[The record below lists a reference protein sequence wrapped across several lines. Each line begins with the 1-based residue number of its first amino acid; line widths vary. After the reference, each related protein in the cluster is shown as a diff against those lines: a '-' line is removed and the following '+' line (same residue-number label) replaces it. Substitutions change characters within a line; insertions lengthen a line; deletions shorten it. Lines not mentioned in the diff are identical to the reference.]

1 MGTMKLLKSIA
12 LLSLCLTGAVTASAQ
27 DLTGVSSDT
36 PLGPRDVVEIKV
48 AQDPTANTRATI
60 GEDGRINMPYLN
72 KVDAAGLTPT
82 QLEMRIKTGLEAK
95 VLTRADV
102 SVQVI
107 EFGSKPISVIG
118 AVNRPGRIGVTGNIT
133 LLQAITSAGGLAPGY
148 GKTLYVLRT
157 ASNGLSEQI
166 PIDIDDLMV
175 TFNPD
180 MNLPLAPNDVINVP
194 VDSTITVYI
203 LGEVVRPGPVVFRRS
218 QSPGLLQALSGA
230 GGLTDRASRTV
241 VVKRKD
247 PRGKE
252 TTIKV
257 DYKRIVSGRLS
268 DVTLQDNDT
277 VYVRESVF

>member
-1 MGTMKLLKSIA
+1 MKLLKSIA
-12 LLSLCLTGAVTASAQ
+12 MLSLCLTAAVTATAQ
-27 DLTGVSSDT
+27 DFPAASADA
-36 PLGPRDVVEIKV
+36 PLGPRDVIEIKV
-48 AQDPTANTRATI
+48 VQDPTANTRATVS
-60 GEDGRINMPYLN
+60 EDGRINMPYLN
-72 KVDAAGLTPT
+72 KVEAGGLTPT
-82 QLEMRIKTGLEAK
+82 QLEARIKAALEAK

-102 SVQVI
+102 SVQVV

-118 AVNRPGRIGVTGNIT
+118 AVNHPGKIPASGNIT
-133 LLQAITSAGGLAPGY
+133 LLQAITYAGGLAPGY

-157 ASNGLSEQI
+157 AMNGLSEQI

-175 TFNPD
+175 AFNAD

-230 GGLTDRASRTV
+230 GGLTDRASKDV

-247 PRGKE
+247 ARGKE
-252 TTIKV
+252 NTIKV
-257 DYKRIVSGRLS
+257 NYKRIVSGRIS
-268 DVTLQDNDT
+268 DITLQDNDT

>member
-1 MGTMKLLKSIA
+1 MKLLKSIA
-12 LLSLCLTGAVTASAQ
+12 MLSLCLATAVSASAQ
-27 DLTGVSSDT
+27 DFPGVSSDA
-36 PLGPRDVVEIKV
+36 PLGPRDVIDIRV
-48 AQDPTANTRATI
+48 AQDPTANTRATV

-82 QLEMRIKTGLEAK
+82 QLEARLKAALEAK

-102 SVQVI
+102 SVQVV

-118 AVNRPGRIGVTGNIT
+118 AVNRPGKIPVTGNIT
-133 LLQAITSAGGLAPGY
+133 LLQAITYAGGLSPGY

-157 ASNGLSEQI
+157 AMNGLSEQI

-230 GGLTDRASRTV
+230 GGLTDRASKDV
-241 VVKRKD
+241 VIKRKD
-247 PRGKE
+247 ARGKE
-252 TTIKV
+252 NTIKV
-257 DYKRIVSGRLS
+257 NYKRIVSGRLS
-268 DVTLQDNDT
+268 DIPLQDNDT